1 MAEYSPG
8 QERLLKQLIS
18 TFRCSVCRRGFQ
30 REHVRVAARH
40 EQLWIV
46 SVRCGL
52 CRNQQVFW
60 VALKENGDETIL
72 RDVSDA
78 EEEQFAAMAP
88 VTSDEVLDMH
98 EFLKEFNGDFKDFFT
113 P

>member
-1 MAEYSPG
+1 MAEFPAG
-8 QERLLKQLIS
+8 QERVLKQLIS
-18 TFRCSVCRRGFQ
+18 TFRCSVCRRGFE
-30 REHVRVAARH
+30 REQVRVAARH

-72 RDVSDA
+72 RDVTDA
-78 EEEQFAAMAP
+78 EGEVFLAMEP
-88 VTSDEVLDMH
+88 VTGDDVLDVH
-98 EFLKEFNGDFKDFFT
+98 EFLRDFDGDFKGLFRD
-113 P
+113 